1 MIGHNSKGKD
11 NDMGEAEWKGQDLTT
26 DQQDAANSCSPIDLS
41 SRKKKNVQNSI
52 QMPSEIDI
60 FMNIE
65 QKKIENKELADDKS
79 VQKDISLPP
88 NTEKNGRK
96 SRSSEGEVVLP
107 PSKRRQGTLEAMS
120 ACTAEAGTLGEPF
133 SASQL
138 EQHDNNASHLKASH
152 LVGKVSSIKGEKA
165 RSSDDIITPKS
176 LKKLY
181 GSDLGT
187 QSMKTTAGGSGL
199 TVADYSDAAVFM
211 KKSETGKV
219 GKTIESTVVKLSNS
233 AYKSRMQS
241 DAKPTMKD
249 LMNNN
254 KLGVRVEVES
264 FGASKVQ
271 AESSTNN
278 VRAA

>member
-1 MIGHNSKGKD
+1 M
-11 NDMGEAEWKGQDLTT
+11 
-26 DQQDAANSCSPIDLS
+26 
-41 SRKKKNVQNSI
+41 
-52 QMPSEIDI
+52 
-60 FMNIE
+60 
-65 QKKIENKELADDKS
+65 
-79 VQKDISLPP
+79 
-88 NTEKNGRK
+88 
-96 SRSSEGEVVLP
+96 
-107 PSKRRQGTLEAMS
+107 
-120 ACTAEAGTLGEPF
+120 
-133 SASQL
+133 
-138 EQHDNNASHLKASH
+138 
-152 LVGKVSSIKGEKA
+152 
-165 RSSDDIITPKS
+165 
-176 LKKLY
+176 KKLY

>member
-1 MIGHNSKGKD
+1 
-11 NDMGEAEWKGQDLTT
+11 MGEAEWKGQDLTT
-26 DQQDAANSCSPIDLS
+26 DQQDATKSWSPSDLS

-52 QMPSEIDI
+52 QAPSEIDI

-65 QKKIENKELADDKS
+65 RKKIENKELGDDKS

-96 SRSSEGEVVLP
+96 SRSTEGEVVIP
-107 PSKRRQGTLEAMS
+107 PSKRRQRTLETMS

-165 RSSDDIITPKS
+165 RSSDVFITPKS
-176 LKKLY
+176 LTKLC

-187 QSMKTTAGGSGL
+187 QSVKTSAGGSEL
-199 TVADYSDAAVFM
+199 TVADYSDAAVFI

-233 AYKSRMQS
+233 AYKSRMQL

-254 KLGVRVEVES
+254 KIGVRGELES
-264 FGASKVQ
+264 FGAPKVH
-271 AESSTNN
+271 ADSSTNN